1 MSGLSTLTGKGDELA
16 SGESPEL
23 LGPRVDGVD
32 LITKLPRYPVLE
44 TIGCLVVR
52 QEPQRLNH
60 PGDPEMVVVVG
71 VPPLC
76 RVEEERLVAVRRRQE
91 ATSCGF

>member
-1 MSGLSTLTGKGDELA
+1 MYGNFLPPGSKGQAGLNHCFSFYRSLGNREDLG

-23 LGPRVDGVD
+23 LGPRIDGID
-32 LITKLPRYPVLE
+32 LVAELARDPVLE
-44 TIGCLVVR
+44 TIGGLVVR

-71 VPPLC
+71 VPPPC
-76 RVEEERLVAVRRRQE
+76 RVE
-91 ATSCGF
+91 